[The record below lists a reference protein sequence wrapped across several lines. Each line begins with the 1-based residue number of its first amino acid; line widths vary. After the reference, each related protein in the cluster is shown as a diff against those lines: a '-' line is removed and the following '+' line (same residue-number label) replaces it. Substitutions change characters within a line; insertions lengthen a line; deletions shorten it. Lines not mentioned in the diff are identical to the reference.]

1 MKITYLFPFAFLA
14 VLTGCNKRAIK
25 SEEVENTTTLPNIK
39 PLTHSTMKGF
49 NTDIERDV
57 MENTNYRKVLYTGQ
71 HMQLVL
77 MTLKPGEEIGEEVHA
92 KSDQFFRF
100 ESGIGKCV
108 VNGNEYVVKAGHV
121 VLVPSGAKHN
131 VINTDAT
138 ADLKLYTI
146 YALPNHKDG
155 IVRTTKKDAELHGA
169 SFDGT
174 TTEKE

>member
-1 MKITYLFPFAFLA
+1 MKITYLLLFTFLA
-14 VLTGCNKRAIK
+14 VLTGCNKKSIK
-25 SEEVENTTTLPNIK
+25 AEEVENTTTLPNTK
-39 PLTHSTMKGF
+39 PLAHSTMKGF

-57 MENTNYRKVLYTGQ
+57 MENTNYRKVLYTGK

-100 ESGIGKCV
+100 ESGIEKCI

-138 ADLKLYTI
+138 TDLKLYTI

-155 IVRTTKKDAELHGA
+155 IVRTTKKDAELHEA

>member
-1 MKITYLFPFAFLA
+1 MKITYLFPFAFLV
-14 VLTGCNKRAIK
+14 VLAGCNKKSIK
-25 SEEVENTTTLPNIK
+25 SEDVDNNTILPKTK

-108 VNGNEYVVKAGHV
+108 VNGNEYIVKAGDV